1 MEQYLT
7 DPWRASVL
15 AGAVVERTAQEL
27 REILS
32 MLATTLDP
40 FPGFEGL
47 QTLQAVEIDLGNF
60 TNPDLG
66 CVVVGPDGLLYE
78 LVLRAIPGPIGVG
91 GIDQLDE
98 LTELDLE
105 PSMYVLYAHHAIIQ
119 LGEIH
124 QQRRSSP

>member
-47 QTLQAVEIDLGNF
+47 QTLQAVEIDLGSL
-60 TNPDLG
+60 TNPNLG

-78 LVLRAIPGPIGVG
+78 LVLRTIPGPIDVG
-91 GIDQLDE
+91 GVDQLDE

-105 PSMYVLYAHHAIIQ
+105 PSEYLLYAHQAILR
-119 LGEIH
+119 LGKIH
-124 QQRRSSP
+124 QQRRA